1 MSRFTK
7 HGSVYPFL
15 AEDTGQWAWVISEP
29 IVWEVRDIQGD
40 TTHEIVIPKYFVTDL
55 GTIPWWARW
64 LINPAD
70 PQCAKA
76 WILHD
81 YVLETYGPERQIESS
96 GILYEALKA
105 LKIPKW
111 KRKVQWL
118 AVVAGIDRW

>member
-7 HGSVYPFL
+7 HGAIYAFE

-29 IVWEVRDIQGD
+29 VVWEVRNSLGEVMS
-40 TTHEIVIPKYFVTDL
+40 EIVIPQYFVTDL
-55 GTIPWWARW
+55 GTVPWWARW

-81 YVLETYGPERQIESS
+81 YVLETYGPERQIECS

-118 AVVAGIDRW
+118 AVIVGIDRW